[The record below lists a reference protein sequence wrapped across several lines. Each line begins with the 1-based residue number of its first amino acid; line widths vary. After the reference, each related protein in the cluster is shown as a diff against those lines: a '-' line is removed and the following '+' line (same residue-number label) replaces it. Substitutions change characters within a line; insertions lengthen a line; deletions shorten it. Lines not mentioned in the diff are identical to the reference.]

1 MGMLSGIMGDASK
14 IDVADV
20 EKDFA
25 PMLVAGETLSAAFKL
40 VRDLLVFTDRRL
52 ILVDKQGVSGK
63 KTEYMSVPY
72 RHIVRFATET
82 AGGMLDHDAELR
94 IWVMGSPGRASKYVV
109 LKGKC
114 RTSRISPRPLWFETT
129 MCRTR

>member
-72 RHIVRFATET
+72 RHIVRFSTES

-94 IWVMGSPGRASKYVV
+94 IWVMGSPDPIVKEFR
-109 LKGKC
+109 KGEA
-114 RTSRISPRPLWFETT
+114 INEVYLLLGQAILV
-129 MCRTR
+129 